1 MALRLGSVIHREGR
15 LFLPSSQTTGA
26 GGETVHQ
33 QISFT
38 LSLDKA
44 SYQFSATS
52 PAHMEA
58 TLIFFSTVSPP
69 VVLEFFSLQH
79 FEIIIINDNG
89 DQVFQW
95 SAGRAFPQI
104 ASNIPV
110 TGEIE
115 WDVDVTLADNLTAN
129 QGRPLPAGN
138 YIAQAFLVNRTDVG
152 TRNPQAF
159 SRKYAAN
166 VMFTIAP

>member
-1 MALRLGSVIHREGR
+1 MPIPE
-15 LFLPSSQTTGA
+15 SQGA
-26 GGETVHQ
+26 GGETIHQ
-33 QISFT
+33 QVAFT
-38 LSLDKA
+38 LALDKA
-44 SYQFSATS
+44 VYPFNVASPSHAQAKLVFS
-52 PAHMEA
+52 
-58 TLIFFSTVSPP
+58 STVVPP

-79 FEIIIINDNG
+79 FDVTIINDNG

-115 WDVDVTLADNLTAN
+115 WDVDITLADNLTAN
-129 QGRPLPAGN
+129 NGKSLPAGN
-138 YIAQAFLVNRTDVG
+138 YIAPAFLVNHTDVG

>member
-1 MALRLGSVIHREGR
+1 MSI
-15 LFLPSSQTTGA
+15 PQSQGA
-26 GGETVHQ
+26 GGETIYQ
-33 QISFT
+33 QVAFT
-38 LSLDKA
+38 LALDKA
-44 SYQFSATS
+44 VYPFNAATPS
-52 PAHMEA
+52 HARA
-58 TLIFFSTVSPP
+58 TLVFVSTVVPP

-79 FEIIIINDNG
+79 FDLIIINDNG
-89 DQVFQW
+89 DAVFQW

-115 WDVDVTLADNLTAN
+115 WDIDITLADNLTAN
-129 QGRPLPAGN
+129 QGNPLAAGN
-138 YIAQAFLVNRTDVG
+138 YIAQAFLVNRTELG

-166 VMFTIAP
+166 VLFKIAP

>member
-1 MALRLGSVIHREGR
+1 
-15 LFLPSSQTTGA
+15 
-26 GGETVHQ
+26 
-33 QISFT
+33 
-38 LSLDKA
+38 
-44 SYQFSATS
+44 
-52 PAHMEA
+52 
-58 TLIFFSTVSPP
+58 

-79 FEIIIINDNG
+79 FDVIIINDNG

>member
-1 MALRLGSVIHREGR
+1 MPV
-15 LFLPSSQTTGA
+15 PQSQGA
-26 GGETVHQ
+26 GGETIHQ
-33 QISFT
+33 QVAFR
-38 LSLDKA
+38 LALDKA
-44 SYQFSATS
+44 VYPFN
-52 PAHMEA
+52 EA
-58 TLIFFSTVSPP
+58 TPPHAQANLVFVSTVVPP

-79 FEIIIINDNG
+79 FDVIIIDDNG
-89 DQVFQW
+89 DRLFQW

-115 WDVDVTLADNLTAN
+115 WDVDITLADNLTEN
-129 QGRPLPAGN
+129 KGKPLPPGK

-159 SRKYAAN
+159 SRKYAAS

>member
-1 MALRLGSVIHREGR
+1 MAS
-15 LFLPSSQTTGA
+15 PQSQGA
-26 GGETVHQ
+26 GGETIYQ
-33 QISFT
+33 QVSFT
-38 LSLDKA
+38 LALDRA
-44 SYQFSATS
+44 VYSFDATN
-52 PAHMEA
+52 PPHAQA
-58 TLIFFSTVSPP
+58 NLVFISTVAPP

-79 FEIIIINDNG
+79 FDVIIINDNG
-89 DQVFQW
+89 DPVFQW

-115 WDVDVTLADNLTAN
+115 WDVDITLADNLTADR
-129 QGRPLPAGN
+129 GKPLPEGN

-166 VMFTIAP
+166 VMFAIAR

>member
-1 MALRLGSVIHREGR
+1 M
-15 LFLPSSQTTGA
+15 SSPQSQGA
-26 GGETVHQ
+26 GGENIHQ
-33 QISFT
+33 QIAFT
-38 LSLDKA
+38 LALDRAIYPFNAKA
-44 SYQFSATS
+44 PSHAQANLVF
-52 PAHMEA
+52 
-58 TLIFFSTVSPP
+58 IGTVAPP

-79 FEIIIINDNG
+79 FDVIIINDNG

-115 WDVDVTLADNLTAN
+115 WEVDVTLADNLTAN
-129 QGRPLPAGN
+129 KGNALPAGN
-138 YIAQAFLVNRTDVG
+138 YIVQAFLVNHTDVG

-159 SRKYAAN
+159 SRKYSAS
-166 VMFTIAP
+166 VLFTITP

>member
-1 MALRLGSVIHREGR
+1 MSI
-15 LFLPSSQTTGA
+15 PQSQGA
-26 GGETVHQ
+26 GGETIYQ
-33 QISFT
+33 QVAFT
-38 LSLDKA
+38 LALDKA
-44 SYQFSATS
+44 VYPFNATAPS
-52 PAHMEA
+52 HAQA
-58 TLIFFSTVSPP
+58 NLVFISTVAPP

-79 FEIIIINDNG
+79 FDVIIINDNG
-89 DQVFQW
+89 DPVFQW

-115 WDVDVTLADNLTAN
+115 WDADITLADNLTAN
-129 QGRPLPAGN
+129 KGKSLPAGS

-159 SRKYAAN
+159 SRKYAAS

>member
-1 MALRLGSVIHREGR
+1 M
-15 LFLPSSQTTGA
+15 
-26 GGETVHQ
+26 
-33 QISFT
+33 
-38 LSLDKA
+38 
-44 SYQFSATS
+44 
-52 PAHMEA
+52 
-58 TLIFFSTVSPP
+58 
-69 VVLEFFSLQH
+69 
-79 FEIIIINDNG
+79 IIINDNG

-95 SAGRAFPQI
+95 SAGRAFPQT

-129 QGRPLPAGN
+129 KGKPLPAGN

-152 TRNPQAF
+152 TRNPPAF
-159 SRKYAAN
+159 SRKYAAS

>member
-1 MALRLGSVIHREGR
+1 MTNILEKLMSIPQA
-15 LFLPSSQTTGA
+15 QGA
-26 GGETVHQ
+26 GGETIYQ
-33 QISFT
+33 QVAFT
-38 LSLDKA
+38 LALNKA
-44 SYQFSATS
+44 VYPFNETAPSHAQANLVF
-52 PAHMEA
+52 
-58 TLIFFSTVSPP
+58 ISTVAPP

-79 FEIIIINDNG
+79 FDVIIINDNG
-89 DQVFQW
+89 DKVFQW

-129 QGRPLPAGN
+129 KGKSLPAGN